1 MATHVIGFLLSIR
14 FLKQFTALFS
24 MHMCLMCQWAGL
36 VLRYNHLE
44 AHGHLGQEPGAGRQ
58 QKQPHKSPA
67 DLQHPF
73 HCPQASLAAIGPTVV
88 LRVPFFLLHSHRAAN
103 KSELHWAW
111 AEFYFVW
118 KPDPRKL
125 FLFPLEVVLL
135 WIWDNHGEWNSNNSL
150 RSPCFHCPEMLWWLF
165 ECSSSIPV
173 QTGLK
178 SRGPLLMQTI
188 KWVRN

>member
-1 MATHVIGFLLSIR
+1 
-14 FLKQFTALFS
+14 
-24 MHMCLMCQWAGL
+24 MCQWAGL

-44 AHGHLGQEPGAGRQ
+44 ALGHLGQEPGAGRQ

-67 DLQHPF
+67 DLQHPI

-125 FLFPLEVVLL
+125 FLFFPLEVVLL
-135 WIWDNHGEWNSNNSL
+135 WIWDNHGGWNSNNSL
-150 RSPCFHCPEMLWWLF
+150 RNPCFHLSWDVVMTVWVLF
-165 ECSSSIPV
+165 IHSSADWTKV
-173 QTGLK
+173 TW
-178 SRGPLLMQTI
+178 TI
-188 KWVRN
+188 IDADD